1 MDGALLVERLRNWR
15 FRVDVVVAAVVVILA
30 VDPPVEVDRASPVV
44 AILATVGILSRSV
57 SPSVALIAVWFMAG
71 SQMIVNE
78 RPGFAAIAILLVL
91 YSAARLGTRVELAA
105 SAASVV
111 IGGVIAT
118 NYLLAGT
125 RYAIIAFSSSGWSVL
140 ALIAPTVVLAAA
152 WLAGF
157 AVRSFRGQ
165 RRESE
170 RRVIAEDRTERALS
184 AAEAEK
190 VRADMA
196 RDVHDIVG
204 HSLAVIIAQADSV
217 QFLDD
222 VDRVR
227 AVSATIA
234 DTARRSLHE
243 VREVLSGTTP
253 GETEDEPPDLDTL
266 VEQIRAA
273 GVTVER
279 IVRGEQRPLDAAHSV
294 VVRRVAQEMLT
305 NALRH
310 GDPGAP
316 IGLREVWRSNDVVLE
331 VENAATA
338 GADGSGLGTGSGI
351 AGMRL
356 RLAAVGGD
364 LEAEAVDGLFTTRAR
379 VPPPFGGRDGGDV
392 IRIVLVDDQEL
403 FRGGVR
409 VALDAQAD
417 MEVVGEAGDGREAV
431 VLIDEVRPDVVL
443 LDIRMPVM
451 DGVETVRTLFDGS
464 RTTLPRVIVLTTF
477 ALDRAAATAIRHGAS
492 GFVLKDATP
501 AFLAAAIRAVHA
513 GSTVLAA
520 DELGELFATDV
531 LAAPAAPPPPAFRE
545 LSAREQAV
553 FRLVAR
559 GLSNAEIAEREFVSE
574 STVKTQVSSI
584 LAKLALRDRVQIVV
598 FAHDHRL
605 ID

>member
-1 MDGALLVERLRNWR
+1 MDLALLVERLRNWR
-15 FRVDVVVAAVVVILA
+15 LRVDVFVAAVVVILA
-30 VDPPVEVDRASPVV
+30 LDPPVEVDRAMPIV
-44 AILATVGILSRSV
+44 AILAGVGIVARSV
-57 SPSVALIAVWFMAG
+57 SPSVALISVWFMAG

-91 YSAARLGTRVELAA
+91 YSSARVGSVIELAA

-118 NYLLAGT
+118 NYLMAGT
-125 RYAIIAFSSSGWSVL
+125 RYAIIAFSSSGWSAL

-165 RRESE
+165 LRESE
-170 RRVIAEDRTERALS
+170 RRVIAEDRTEQALS

-222 VDRVR
+222 VGRVR

-253 GETEDEPPDLDTL
+253 GEAEEEPPDLDTL

-279 IVRGEQRPLDAAHSV
+279 TVRGEQRPLDASHSV
-294 VVRRVAQEMLT
+294 VVRRVAQEMLA

-316 IGLREVWRSNDVVLE
+316 IVLREVWRSNDVVVE
-331 VENAATA
+331 VENRAMAEATPDSA
-338 GADGSGLGTGSGI
+338 GRGTGSGI
-351 AGMRL
+351 AGMRQ
-356 RLAAVGGD
+356 RLAAVGGS
-364 LEAEAVDGLFTTRAR
+364 LEAEAVDGVFSARAR
-379 VPPPFGGRDGGDV
+379 IPLRT
-392 IRIVLVDDQEL
+392 
-403 FRGGVR
+403 GV
-409 VALDAQAD
+409 
-417 MEVVGEAGDGREAV
+417 G
-431 VLIDEVRPDVVL
+431 
-443 LDIRMPVM
+443 
-451 DGVETVRTLFDGS
+451 TV
-464 RTTLPRVIVLTTF
+464 
-477 ALDRAAATAIRHGAS
+477 
-492 GFVLKDATP
+492 TP
-501 AFLAAAIRAVHA
+501 
-513 GSTVLAA
+513 
-520 DELGELFATDV
+520 
-531 LAAPAAPPPPAFRE
+531 
-545 LSAREQAV
+545 
-553 FRLVAR
+553 
-559 GLSNAEIAEREFVSE
+559 
-574 STVKTQVSSI
+574 
-584 LAKLALRDRVQIVV
+584 
-598 FAHDHRL
+598 
-605 ID
+605 

>member
-1 MDGALLVERLRNWR
+1 MDLALLVERLRSWR

-30 VDPPVEVDRASPVV
+30 VDPPVEVERASPNV

-78 RPGFAAIAILLVL
+78 RPGFAAIAIVLVV
-91 YSAARLGTRVELAA
+91 YSAARLGSRIELFA

-111 IGGVIAT
+111 VGGVIAT
-118 NYLLAGT
+118 NYLLDGT
-125 RYAIIAFSSSGWSVL
+125 RYALIAFSSSGWSAL

-157 AVRSFRGQ
+157 AMRSFRGQ
-165 RRESE
+165 LRESE
-170 RRVIAEDRTERALS
+170 RRVIAEGRTEQALS

-222 VDRVR
+222 VERVR

-279 IVRGEQRPLDAAHSV
+279 TVRGAQRPLDAAHSV

-316 IGLREVWRSNDVVLE
+316 IVLREVWRTNDVVIE
-331 VENAATA
+331 VENGATA
-338 GADGSGLGTGSGI
+338 GSGGDGGGLGTGSGI

-356 RLAAVGGD
+356 RLAAVGGY
-364 LEAEAVDGLFTTRAR
+364 LEAEAVDGVFSTRAR
-379 VPPPFGGRDGGDV
+379 VP
-392 IRIVLVDDQEL
+392 L
-403 FRGGVR
+403 
-409 VALDAQAD
+409 
-417 MEVVGEAGDGREAV
+417 
-431 VLIDEVRPDVVL
+431 
-443 LDIRMPVM
+443 
-451 DGVETVRTLFDGS
+451 
-464 RTTLPRVIVLTTF
+464 
-477 ALDRAAATAIRHGAS
+477 
-492 GFVLKDATP
+492 
-501 AFLAAAIRAVHA
+501 RAVA
-513 GSTVLAA
+513 GTV
-520 DELGELFATDV
+520 
-531 LAAPAAPPPPAFRE
+531 AP
-545 LSAREQAV
+545 
-553 FRLVAR
+553 
-559 GLSNAEIAEREFVSE
+559 
-574 STVKTQVSSI
+574 
-584 LAKLALRDRVQIVV
+584 
-598 FAHDHRL
+598 
-605 ID
+605 

>member
-1 MDGALLVERLRNWR
+1 MDTALLWERLRSWR
-15 FRVDVVVAAVVVILA
+15 FRVDIVVATLVVILA
-30 VDPPVEVDRASPVV
+30 VEPPVEVDRASPIVALLAAV
-44 AILATVGILSRSV
+44 AIASRSV
-57 SPSVALIAVWFMAG
+57 SPSVALISAWFMAG
-71 SQMIVNE
+71 SQMFVNE
-78 RPGFAAIAILLVL
+78 RPGFAAIAIILVL

-111 IGGVIAT
+111 VGGVIAT
-118 NYLLAGT
+118 NYLMAGT
-125 RYAIIAFSSSGWSVL
+125 RYAIVAFSAPGWSAL
-140 ALIAPTVVLAAA
+140 ALVAPTVVLAAA

-222 VDRVR
+222 VGRVR

-253 GETEDEPPDLDTL
+253 EGTEDEPPDLDTL
-266 VEQIRAA
+266 VDQIRAA
-273 GVTVER
+273 GV
-279 IVRGEQRPLDAAHSV
+279 IVDRSIRGEQRPLDASHSV

-316 IGLREVWRSNDVVLE
+316 IVLREVWRSNDVVVE

-338 GADGSGLGTGSGI
+338 GSADRSSSGAGSGI

-356 RLAAVGGD
+356 RVAAVGGGV
-364 LEAEAVDGLFTTRAR
+364 EAEAVDGVFTARAR
-379 VPPPFGGRDGGDV
+379 VP
-392 IRIVLVDDQEL
+392 L
-403 FRGGVR
+403 
-409 VALDAQAD
+409 
-417 MEVVGEAGDGREAV
+417 
-431 VLIDEVRPDVVL
+431 
-443 LDIRMPVM
+443 
-451 DGVETVRTLFDGS
+451 RTLG
-464 RTTLPRVIVLTTF
+464 
-477 ALDRAAATAIRHGAS
+477 
-492 GFVLKDATP
+492 
-501 AFLAAAIRAVHA
+501 
-513 GSTVLAA
+513 TV
-520 DELGELFATDV
+520 
-531 LAAPAAPPPPAFRE
+531 
-545 LSAREQAV
+545 
-553 FRLVAR
+553 
-559 GLSNAEIAEREFVSE
+559 VS
-574 STVKTQVSSI
+574 
-584 LAKLALRDRVQIVV
+584 
-598 FAHDHRL
+598 
-605 ID
+605 

>member
-1 MDGALLVERLRNWR
+1 
-15 FRVDVVVAAVVVILA
+15 
-30 VDPPVEVDRASPVV
+30 
-44 AILATVGILSRSV
+44 
-57 SPSVALIAVWFMAG
+57 MAG

-91 YSAARLGTRVELAA
+91 YSAARLGTRVEVAA

-253 GETEDEPPDLDTL
+253 GEAEDEPPDLDTL

-279 IVRGEQRPLDAAHSV
+279 MVRGEQRPLDAAHSV

-379 VPPPFGGRDGGDV
+379 VPLRS
-392 IRIVLVDDQEL
+392 
-403 FRGGVR
+403 
-409 VALDAQAD
+409 VA
-417 MEVVGEAGDGREAV
+417 G
-431 VLIDEVRPDVVL
+431 
-443 LDIRMPVM
+443 
-451 DGVETVRTLFDGS
+451 TV
-464 RTTLPRVIVLTTF
+464 
-477 ALDRAAATAIRHGAS
+477 AT
-492 GFVLKDATP
+492 
-501 AFLAAAIRAVHA
+501 
-513 GSTVLAA
+513 
-520 DELGELFATDV
+520 
-531 LAAPAAPPPPAFRE
+531 
-545 LSAREQAV
+545 
-553 FRLVAR
+553 
-559 GLSNAEIAEREFVSE
+559 
-574 STVKTQVSSI
+574 
-584 LAKLALRDRVQIVV
+584 
-598 FAHDHRL
+598 
-605 ID
+605 